1 MENRR
6 GHPQGSGWPN
16 ANAFLASGSGL
27 SSTSSV
33 SPSGKFLWHTA
44 PRLWRPP
51 VVTYRSCQITNFLV
65 EHALI
70 CVLVLPSRGYGC
82 IYTCGLGNNGRLLDA
97 TCTHAIAVGSDLE
110 CVQSVETMIGPKRG
124 KTAWLCLNLY
134 VVILRHVA
142 YRSIYVAACRGT
154 SKDRQRILGG
164 TIIAAAAAATTTAF
178 VGSYPQ
184 GGGTSLSVVG
194 FGSIGV

>member
-1 MENRR
+1 MD
-6 GHPQGSGWPN
+6 GKPQGSPSGWLN

-51 VVTYRSCQITNFLV
+51 VVTYRSCQITNFPV

-70 CVLVLPSRGYGC
+70 CAQTRSWFYRHGDIYGC

-110 CVQSVETMIGPKRG
+110 CVQSVEPMIEPKRG

-134 VVILRHVA
+134 VVI
-142 YRSIYVAACRGT
+142 
-154 SKDRQRILGG
+154 
-164 TIIAAAAAATTTAF
+164 
-178 VGSYPQ
+178 
-184 GGGTSLSVVG
+184 
-194 FGSIGV
+194 